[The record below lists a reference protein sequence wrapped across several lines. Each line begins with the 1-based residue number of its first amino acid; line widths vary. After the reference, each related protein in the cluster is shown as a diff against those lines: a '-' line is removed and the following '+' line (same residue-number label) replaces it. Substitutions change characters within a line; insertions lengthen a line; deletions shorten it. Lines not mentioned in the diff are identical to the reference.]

1 MSFLS
6 PAQAGITTTVRGVW
20 TDLHKFYEDMVA
32 ERQNWRQLMEEFAQS
47 SGMRGLGPK
56 YAVAMWTPM
65 TESETFGFDGLS
77 FEGECHLYYI
87 TRTLDGSGIQRK
99 AAEVKTEIT
108 DAIEAVIPPLLA
120 LSGDVSVLGHSI
132 DVGPMNVANA
142 TFLESQVNLAA
153 GMVAVRFLAG
163 S

>member
-1 MSFLS
+1 MSYLN
-6 PAQAGITTTVRGVW
+6 PAQAEITLTVRGVW
-20 TDLHKFYEDMVA
+20 TDLHRFYEDMVA
-32 ERQNWRQLMEEFAQS
+32 ERQNWRQLMEEFIQS
-47 SGMRGLGPK
+47 SGARGLGPK

-65 TESETFGFDGLS
+65 TESETFGFDGLA

-87 TRTLDGSGIQRK
+87 TRTIDGSGVQRTASDVK
-99 AAEVKTEIT
+99 AEIT
-108 DAIEAVIPPLLA
+108 GAIEDVVPPLLA
-120 LSGDVSVLGHSI
+120 LSGDVTVLGHSI
-132 DVGPMNVANA
+132 DIGPMNVANA